1 MDRLLS
7 RDGFVALVARGLG
20 LAPETFDGGAER
32 AWTPDPVTLLRLD
45 ELVSAELGVEL
56 PERALVP
63 STDIDAIYRAY
74 VLECVAGDLGATG
87 ATGGGPR

>member
-7 RDGFVALVARGLG
+7 RDGFVAVVARGLG
-20 LAPETFDGGAER
+20 LAPETFDGEAVR
-32 AWTPDPVTLLRLD
+32 AWDPVALLRLD
-45 ELVSAELGVEL
+45 ELVSTELGVEL
-56 PERALVP
+56 PESVLMP

-74 VLECVAGDLGATG
+74 VLECVTSDLG